1 LTERAP
7 TRVLLVGFMGAGKTS
22 VGRAVAHRLGW
33 RFLDFDQAIE
43 SEAGMSVADL
53 FRTEGEAAFRSLEA
67 EIGNRLLEQSAVVLA
82 SGGGWPVA
90 EGRME
95 SLSDDTL
102 TIWLRVSPAEA
113 VRRAEGQAGTRPLID
128 GIDPIGNASE
138 LLRERERRYAT
149 AQHGVDTD
157 GSTVEDVTARILEIL
172 ATQGIETN
180 AE

>member
-1 LTERAP
+1 
-7 TRVLLVGFMGAGKTS
+7 VLLIGFMGAGKTS
-22 VGRAVAHRLGW
+22 VGEAVARRLGW
-33 RFLDFDQAIE
+33 RFLDFDRAIE
-43 SEAGMSVADL
+43 KEAGMSVADL
-53 FRTEGEAAFRSLEA
+53 FRTKGEAVFRSLES
-67 EIGNRLLEQSAVVLA
+67 EVGNRLLGQTAVVLA

-90 EGRME
+90 EGRLE
-95 SLSDDTL
+95 SLTRETL

-113 VRRAEGQAGTRPLID
+113 IRRARMQAESRPLLD
-128 GIDPIGNASE
+128 GADPMSDASE
-138 LLRERERRYAT
+138 LLRQRERRYAR